1 LATATSAQELE
12 ARDLLGAVTRAL
24 KILGSGGDA
33 SAALEQSFEQA
44 ARGMRAEKAVLLRVA
59 DVAPCRLEV
68 LQSWGVSP
76 EQVRACEQGMSI
88 PGVSPSTIRAAVES
102 RSVQL
107 VENAQLR
114 NVGDATASLSGAPHS
129 VLCAPVLDP
138 WTGATLAVVYFQ
150 TVTLINAYGAADVPF
165 MESYATA
172 LGHAFGYHL
181 STERRYREL
190 EEEWKRRSGADA
202 PEIVGDSETIWR
214 LRELLHTTYLP
225 QTALKNPAPVLIL
238 GATGVGKD
246 QVAQYLHY
254 YSPVRRKAKY
264 VVVNCATLRGGE
276 VSQAILFGHTRG
288 AFTGAIDAKPGAFRA
303 ANGGTLFLDEI
314 AELPLEAQ
322 GILLR
327 ALGSWRVLP
336 LGATDEVPVDV
347 QLIAATNRDLLRDVK
362 EGRFREDLYQRIKP
376 LTIRLPALASRPGD
390 IPVLLRHFL
399 AREERRAQKRL
410 GGLSR
415 DAMGALLAYHWPG
428 NVRELEGVCKALVT
442 FARPGQQITLDELR
456 RHCELDLGPA
466 DLSPSARTATL
477 REAHAQW
484 ERSFLTATLES
495 HAWNISTAA
504 KDLGISMATLYRYLK
519 AHGLR
524 QNE

>member
-1 LATATSAQELE
+1 MATAMSAPDAE

-24 KILGSGGDA
+24 RILGSGGDE
-33 SAALEQSFEQA
+33 SVALEQSFEQA
-44 ARGMRAEKAVLLRVA
+44 ARGMRAEKAVLLRLM
-59 DVAPCRLEV
+59 DTAPVRLEV
-68 LQSWGVSP
+68 LQSWGMSP
-76 EQVRACEQGMSI
+76 EQVRACTQGISL
-88 PGVSPSTIRAAVES
+88 PGVSPSTIRAAVDS

-114 NVGDATASLSGAPHS
+114 NGGDGTASLAGAPHS

-150 TVTLINAYGAADVPF
+150 TVALMNAYRPADVQF
-165 MESYATA
+165 MQSYATA

-190 EEEWKRRSGADA
+190 EAEWKRRSGEDA
-202 PEIVGDSETIWR
+202 PEIVGDSEAVWR

-225 QTALKNPAPVLIL
+225 QTTLRNPAPVLIL

-276 VSQAILFGHTRG
+276 LSQAILFGHTRG
-288 AFTGAIDAKPGAFRA
+288 AFTGAIEAKPGAFRA
-303 ANGGTLFLDEI
+303 AHAGTLFLDEI
-314 AELPLEAQ
+314 AELPLDAQ
-322 GILLR
+322 GLLLR
-327 ALGSWRVLP
+327 VLGSWKILP
-336 LGATDEVPVDV
+336 LGATDEVAVDV
-347 QLIAATNRDLLRDVK
+347 QVIAATNRDILREVK

-376 LTIRLPALASRPGD
+376 LTIRLPSLASRPGD
-390 IPVLLRHFL
+390 IPALLRHFL

-415 DAMGALLAYHWPG
+415 EAMAALLGYHWPG

-442 FARPGQQITLDELR
+442 FARPGQEIALAELR
-456 RHCELDLGPA
+456 QYCELDLPA
-466 DLSPSARTATL
+466 MDSSAASETGSLHQAR
-477 REAHAQW
+477 AQW
-484 ERSFLTATLES
+484 ERSYLVTTLEA
-495 HAWNISTAA
+495 HAWNLPVASR
-504 KDLGISMATLYRYLK
+504 DLGISLATLYRYLK

-524 QNE
+524 QSE

>member
-1 LATATSAQELE
+1 MSAPDAE
-12 ARDLLGAVTRAL
+12 ARDLLGAVSRAL
-24 KILGSGGDA
+24 KILGSGGDE
-33 SAALEQSFEQA
+33 SLALEESFELA

-59 DVAPCRLEV
+59 DTAPLRLEV
-68 LQSWGVSP
+68 LQSWGMSP
-76 EQVRACEQGMSI
+76 EQVRACAQGGSV
-88 PGVSPSTIRAAVES
+88 PGVSPSTIRCAVDT

-114 NVGDATASLSGAPHS
+114 SAGEGTASLAGAPHS

-138 WTGATLAVVYFQ
+138 WTGSTLAVVYFQ
-150 TVTLINAYGAADVPF
+150 TVALMSAYRTADVHF

-172 LGHAFGYHL
+172 LGHAFGYHF

-190 EEEWKRRSGADA
+190 EAEWKRRSGDDA
-202 PEIVGDSETIWR
+202 PEIVGDSEAIWR

-225 QTALKNPAPVLIL
+225 QTTLRNPAPVLVL

-246 QVAQYLHY
+246 QVAQYLHHF
-254 YSPVRRKAKY
+254 SPVRRKAKY
-264 VVVNCATLRGGE
+264 VVVNCATLRGSE

-288 AFTGAIDAKPGAFRA
+288 AFTGAIEAKPGAFRA
-303 ANGGTLFLDEI
+303 AHAGTLFLDEI

-322 GILLR
+322 GLLLR
-327 ALGSWRVLP
+327 VLGSWRVLP
-336 LGATDEVPVDV
+336 LGATDEVAVDV
-347 QLIAATNRDLLRDVK
+347 QVIAATNRDIQRDVK

-376 LTIRLPALASRPGD
+376 LTIRLPSLASRPGD
-390 IPVLLRHFL
+390 IPPLLRHCL

-410 GGLSR
+410 AGLSR
-415 DAMGALLAYHWPG
+415 EAMTALLAYHWPG

-442 FARPGQQITLDELR
+442 FARPGQEIGLSDLR
-456 RHCELDLGPA
+456 EYCELDLPA
-466 DLSPSARTATL
+466 GTPPASTETGSLHEAR
-477 REAHAQW
+477 AQW
-484 ERSFLTATLES
+484 ERSYLVATLEG
-495 HAWNISTAA
+495 HAWNLPVAA
-504 KDLGISMATLYRYLK
+504 KDLGISLATLYRYLK